1 MPSRAILVRIGGVLG
16 RGGALVHLVA
26 SWIMGTHGMTTGR
39 QRELEQLL
47 RRAKSGDAAAVGPL
61 LDAYRAYL
69 QLIARLQI
77 DRRLRGKADASDVV
91 QETFLQAHR
100 SFGSFR
106 GTTEVELLA
115 WLRRILASKLI
126 DLVRRYLQNQGRDVR
141 LERRLEEELD
151 RSSRG
156 ARALAWPGSSPSEKV
171 ARWERGVLVADA
183 LESLPGHYREVIV
196 LRHLEELPFAE
207 VARRMERSVDSVKH
221 LWTRA
226 LGSLQAT
233 LGESSDERL

>member
-1 MPSRAILVRIGGVLG
+1 MTSG
-16 RGGALVHLVA
+16 RR
-26 SWIMGTHGMTTGR
+26 T
-39 QRELEQLL
+39 ELEQLL
-47 RRAKSGDAAAVGPL
+47 RRAKSGDAGAIGPL
-61 LDAYRAYL
+61 LNAYRAYL

-91 QETFLQAHR
+91 QETFLHAHR
-100 SFGSFR
+100 NFEGFR
-106 GTTEVELLA
+106 GSTEVELLA

-151 RSSRG
+151 RSSRA
-156 ARALAWPGSSPSEKV
+156 ARAIAWPGSSPSEKV

-183 LESLPGHYREVIV
+183 LESLPDHYREVIV
-196 LRHLEELPFAE
+196 LRHLEELPFAD
-207 VARRMERSVDSVKH
+207 VARRMERSIDSVKH

-226 LGSLQAT
+226 LASLQGA
-233 LGESSDERL
+233 LGESCHEPF